1 VLVAAIEVV
10 AVEEIV
16 AIGVGGG
23 VVVGEFAEDS
33 IVNWR

>member
-23 VVVGEFAEDS
+23 VVGEFVEDS
-33 IVNWR
+33 IVNWQ